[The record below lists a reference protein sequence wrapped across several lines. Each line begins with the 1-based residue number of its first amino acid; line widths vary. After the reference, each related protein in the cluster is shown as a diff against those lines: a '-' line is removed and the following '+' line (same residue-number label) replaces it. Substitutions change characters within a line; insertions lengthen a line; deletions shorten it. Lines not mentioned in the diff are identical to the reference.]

1 MATHFSTDAGSPGYE
16 QPREGVSP
24 TETAAISTLGPVIAG
39 ARARGIADALEMLGE
54 GAILL
59 DFSGAVLHVGP
70 LAKPMLGCALAVA
83 GDHVVALTRKAAA
96 PLQNLIQ
103 AGLAADAP
111 RVLEVDLLCAQEG
124 MRQRVRILRAPAGG
138 DYQLLASVLVLEP
151 PRRVRCTRPGRRV
164 AEGDRDERAA

>member
-1 MATHFSTDAGSPGYE
+1 MATEYPTGAGSPGYE
-16 QPREGVSP
+16 TLRDGGAPATSVSS
-24 TETAAISTLGPVIAG
+24 STLGPVIAG
-39 ARARGIADALEMLGE
+39 ARARGIADAFEMLGE

-70 LAKPMLGCALAVA
+70 LAKPMLGCVLAVV
-83 GDHVVALTRKAAA
+83 GDHAVALSPKAAG

-111 RVLEVDLLCAQEG
+111 RVLEADLLCPQDG
-124 MRQRVRILRAPAGG
+124 MRQRVRMLRAPTGG

-151 PRRVRCTRPGRRV
+151 PRRVRSTRARRPIGD
-164 AEGDRDERAA
+164 AENAA